1 MDKDN
6 IIQFNNLASKYDI
19 KYKDMVEN
27 DGYLQLT
34 AINCLSAL
42 EYNID
47 EESIK
52 EFQSDM
58 GLEVTGVIGL
68 ADLTCAV
75 EAALDVNMAQK
86 VYNYLSEYKLLQSKL
101 SVSKEKEKRRNN
113 RLLIIGCIIAFIFF
127 MIGAFTF
134 YSWLKELII
143 NLVRT
148 YM

>member
-1 MDKDN
+1 MPSGNTAQINTNGFSTHQKGPSHPT
-6 IIQFNNLASKYDI
+6 LARIMMIGRAVY
-19 KYKDMVEN
+19 
-27 DGYLQLT
+27 
-34 AINCLSAL
+34 
-42 EYNID
+42 

-75 EAALDVNMAQK
+75 EAALDVNTAQK
-86 VYNYLSEYKLLQSKL
+86 IYNYLSEYKLLQSKL

-134 YSWLKELII
+134 YGWLKELII

-148 YM
+148 YI